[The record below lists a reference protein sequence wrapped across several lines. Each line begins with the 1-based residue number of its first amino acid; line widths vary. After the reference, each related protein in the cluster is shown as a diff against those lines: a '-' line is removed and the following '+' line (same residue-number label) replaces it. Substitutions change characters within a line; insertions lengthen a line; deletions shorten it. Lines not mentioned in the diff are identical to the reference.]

1 MVKKP
6 VEPIR
11 RGPGRPSKNKRGTFK
26 FRVTDSLRTKMEA
39 AAKSSNRSVSE
50 EIEHRLEQSFTTDFV
65 MTQLLGGGK
74 NATLLRLIAGRL
86 SGLDQ
91 QAFPWHSHAESAQ
104 RLVAQIQQ
112 AMDSVSRTDTPEDA
126 RIELHRL
133 SSSAALSSKAG
144 MLSSEGQAHAA
155 AHAPLGDKRKGSK

>member
-126 RIELHRL
+126 GIELHR
-133 SSSAALSSKAG
+133 LSSKAG